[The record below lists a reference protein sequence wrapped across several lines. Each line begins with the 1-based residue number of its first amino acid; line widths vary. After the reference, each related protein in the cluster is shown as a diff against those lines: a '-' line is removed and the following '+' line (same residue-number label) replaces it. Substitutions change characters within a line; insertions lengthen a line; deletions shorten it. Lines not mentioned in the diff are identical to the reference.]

1 MIGNCFAQWIGYR
14 GLRDYDLRPADY
26 TYTTTTTT
34 TAAAAAAATTTTTTT
49 TKKTYIN
56 HILSCFFVISSS
68 VSKPTELLFTVP
80 WIMILNQ

>member
-1 MIGNCFAQWIGYR
+1 MGLNHNFRARFA
-14 GLRDYDLRPADY
+14 AK
-26 TYTTTTTT
+26 TSS
-34 TAAAAAAATTTTTTT
+34 AAAAAATTTTTTTTTT

-80 WIMILNQ
+80 WMMILNQ